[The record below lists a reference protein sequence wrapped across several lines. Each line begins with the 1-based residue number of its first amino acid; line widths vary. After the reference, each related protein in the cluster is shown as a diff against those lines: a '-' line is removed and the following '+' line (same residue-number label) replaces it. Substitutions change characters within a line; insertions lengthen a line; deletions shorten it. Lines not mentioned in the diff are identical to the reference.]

1 MPYLQ
6 VFGILPATLLALLE
20 ASKTGE
26 NFWLLTLGMLAVYV
40 VVQVIQ
46 DTIVT
51 PRVMGHIM
59 GLSPAIVLLALTA
72 GAFVGGIGG
81 LMVSLPLTT
90 IALTYYR
97 RYVVRD
103 GASPANA

>member
-1 MPYLQ
+1 
-6 VFGILPATLLALLE
+6 
-20 ASKTGE
+20 
-26 NFWLLTLGMLAVYV
+26 MLAVYV

-103 GASPANA
+103 GASPTNV